1 MTMAI
6 LSMGTALTDD
16 VESGLHLTE
25 IVDPLTQDG
34 AMITLVVKAAESQVK
49 LETGRNFELFVF
61 LAQEYDIAPNTT
73 DLLLSDRPV
82 VTVDEI
88 NEVIAR
94 NSDGS
99 IVKRKLEPN
108 EYVVD
113 KATGI
118 VSKLSG
124 SFLAGK
130 QALVIQ
136 WTSGYP
142 ADAIQNSATSE
153 IKVLKQL
160 CLSITQNWHNKR
172 RHGAGPYTTLSAPG
186 ESASFNFDYTLDEQ
200 RMINLLRKG

>member
-34 AMITLVVKAAESQVK
+34 AMITLVVEAAESQVK

-61 LAQEYDIAPNTT
+61 LEQEYDIEPNTT
-73 DLLLSDRPV
+73 EVLLTDRPV
-82 VTVDEI
+82 VTIDEI
-88 NEVIAR
+88 NEVTGR

-99 IVKRKLEPN
+99 IVKRKLAAN
-108 EYVVD
+108 EYVVN

-118 VSKLSG
+118 ISKLSG
-124 SFLAGK
+124 SFISGK

-136 WTSGYP
+136 WTGGYP
-142 ADAIQNSATSE
+142 ADAIQNSATNE

-160 CLSITQNWHNKR
+160 CLSITQNWHTKR
-172 RHGAGPYTTLSAPG
+172 KHGIGDYTTMSAPG
-186 ESASFNFDYTLDEQ
+186 ESASFNFDFTPDEI
-200 RMINLLRKG
+200 RMINQLRI

>member
-1 MTMAI
+1 MPI

-16 VESGLHLTE
+16 VEAGLHLTE

-88 NEVIAR
+88 NEVIGR
-94 NSDGS
+94 NPDGS
-99 IVKRKLEPN
+99 IVKRKLEAN
-108 EYVVD
+108 EYVVN

-142 ADAIQNSATSE
+142 ADAIENSATNE

-160 CLSITQNWHNKR
+160 CLSITQNWHTKR
-172 RHGAGPYTTLSAPG
+172 KHGIGDYTTMSAPG
-186 ESASFNFDYTLDEQ
+186 ESASFNFDFTPDEI
-200 RMINLLRKG
+200 RMINQLRI

>member
-1 MTMAI
+1 MAI

-49 LETGRNFELFVF
+49 LETGRNFEEIVFVDE
-61 LAQEYDIAPNTT
+61 AYDIAPNTT

-82 VTVDEI
+82 VSIESI
-88 NEVIAR
+88 EEVIGR
-94 NSDGS
+94 DEEG
-99 IVKRKLEPN
+99 IVTVRVIPASQ
-108 EYVVD
+108 YVVN

-124 SFLAGK
+124 SFISGK
-130 QALVIQ
+130 QALLVS
-136 WTSGYP
+136 WTAGYT
-142 ADAIQNSATSE
+142 AQEITDSATSE

-160 CLSITQNWHNKR
+160 CLSITQNWHTKR
-172 RHGAGPYTTLSAPG
+172 KHGIGDYTTMSAPG
-186 ESASFNFDYTLDEQ
+186 ESASFNFDFTPDEI
-200 RMINLLRKG
+200 RMINQLRI